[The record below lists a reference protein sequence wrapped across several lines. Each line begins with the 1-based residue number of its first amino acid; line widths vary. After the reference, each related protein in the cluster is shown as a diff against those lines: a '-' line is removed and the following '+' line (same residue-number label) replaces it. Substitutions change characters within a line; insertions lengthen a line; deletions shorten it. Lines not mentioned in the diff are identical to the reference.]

1 MTGIALIFIGY
12 SLLAALSI
20 ALLQL
25 RPSQYPDAA
34 VARWLG
40 LVVLGALMVLQA
52 AHFVW
57 LLYDLPWVSGFAYQ
71 AALFA
76 VAPAFYLYCRW
87 LLYPSATLLHL
98 HNLWHGLPVL
108 AAWALPPGL
117 SMPAAFWLGALYL
130 LALGR
135 RLFSLRRERVNFRA
149 EILLLG
155 FVFVVAIGVS
165 LLGALQGLLPDKLFF
180 CLYACAIGV
189 ALFFVQLALGLRP
202 SLAVEVSETVRAS
215 YQSSSLNQVDCEA
228 ALARLAALMEQ
239 EQLYTHNDL
248 SLAKLAQRLSL
259 STHQVSELLN
269 SRLGKSFSRY
279 LREARVQAAKQM
291 LIKEPAASVLSVGL
305 SVGFTSQSTF
315 YEAFREIDGM
325 TPGQYRKLQSATSS
339 SNLNPPKAPT
349 A

>member
-1 MTGIALIFIGY
+1 MA
-12 SLLAALSI
+12 
-20 ALLQL
+20 
-25 RPSQYPDAA
+25 R
-34 VARWLG
+34 VAGVGGLG
-40 LVVLGALMVLQA
+40 
-52 AHFVW
+52 
-57 LLYDLPWVSGFAYQ
+57 S
-71 AALFA
+71 
-76 VAPAFYLYCRW
+76 
-87 LLYPSATLLHL
+87 
-98 HNLWHGLPVL
+98 
-108 AAWALPPGL
+108 AAWLVHAGRFLV
-117 SMPAAFWLGALYL
+117 GALYL

-135 RLFSLRRERVNFRA
+135 RLFNLRRERVNFRA

-165 LLGALQGLLPDKLFF
+165 LLGALQGLYRISCFSVFMPALSELP
-180 CLYACAIGV
+180 C
-189 ALFFVQLALGLRP
+189 FFVQLALGLRP

-248 SLAKLAQRLSL
+248 SLSKLAQRLNL

-291 LIKEPAASVLSVGL
+291 LIQEPTASVLSVGL